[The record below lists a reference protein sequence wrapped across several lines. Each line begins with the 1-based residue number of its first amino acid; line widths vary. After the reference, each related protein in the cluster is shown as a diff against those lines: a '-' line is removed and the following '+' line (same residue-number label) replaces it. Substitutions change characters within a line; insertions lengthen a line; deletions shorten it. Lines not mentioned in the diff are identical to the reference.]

1 MEPQVMGVMEMSGV
15 LGWYNRNAGCAAWM
29 RRVDVAPTRLC
40 LIRPVP
46 YA

>member
-15 LGWYNRNAGCAAWM
+15 LGWYNRNAG
-29 RRVDVAPTRLC
+29 VDVAPTRLC
-40 LIRPVP
+40 LIWPVP